1 MRIVIIGGGA
11 SGIMAALAAVE
22 NGHEVIILERNDRIG
37 KKLLATGNGRCNFTN
52 ESLNFENYY
61 SEDSEFFKYA
71 LSSFD
76 NEKAKDFFKSIGI
89 EYTVEDRGKVYPLTL
104 QASSFLNS
112 LRMELDFK
120 GVKIIENSFV
130 QKVVK
135 KNEGFILKIKDRED
149 FFAHKV
155 IVATG
160 GRSMPKSGSD
170 GKGYQILESF
180 GHKMNKTMPGLVQIN
195 LDSSYLKHLSGVKIV
210 GDLKLYVKNELIG
223 STRGDILFT
232 DYGISGPTVFD
243 ITRKVQMSLEK
254 TKEVYVEIPLVN
266 NREITE
272 DFKDELV
279 YRFNSLSH
287 MSFEQAL
294 VGVVNKKIIFLISKD
309 LDIPFKT
316 PMSDLKLK
324 DLENIANLISGYR
337 AKVTGTQ
344 GYGNSQVTIGG
355 ISTIDFNDKTMESKL
370 VKGLYAVGEVL
381 DVDGDCGGY
390 NLQWA
395 WSSGYLAGKNC

>member
-1 MRIVIIGGGA
+1 MRIVIVGGGA

-22 NGHEVIILERNDRIG
+22 NGNEVIILERNDRIG

-52 ESLNFENYY
+52 ESLKFENYY
-61 SEDSEFFKYA
+61 SDNSEFFKYA
-71 LSSFD
+71 LTYFD
-76 NEKAKDFFKSIGI
+76 NEKAKEFFKNIGI
-89 EYTVEDRGKVYPLTL
+89 EYTVEDKGKVYPLTL

-155 IVATG
+155 IIATG

-170 GKGYQILESF
+170 GKGYQILESL

-195 LDSSYLKHLSGVKIV
+195 LESNFLKHLSGVKIV
-210 GDLKLYVKNELIG
+210 GDLKLFAENELLE
-223 STRGDILFT
+223 SARGDILFT

-243 ITRKVQMSLEK
+243 ITRNIQMSLEK
-254 TKEVYVEIPLVN
+254 GIDLYVEIPLVN
-266 NREITE
+266 NSEITE
-272 DFKDELV
+272 DFKNELIN
-279 YRFNSLSH
+279 RFKLLNH
-287 MSFEQAL
+287 MTLEQAL
-294 VGVVNKKIIFLISKD
+294 IGVINKKLIFLISKT

-316 PMSDLKLK
+316 PMLELKQDDLK
-324 DLENIANLISGYR
+324 NIVNLIAGYR
-337 AKVTGTQ
+337 CKVIGTQ
-344 GYGNSQVTIGG
+344 GYGNSQVTLGG
-355 ISTIDFNDKTMESKL
+355 ISTIDFNDRTMESKL